1 MEYNKSDSQ
10 TVQVVKYWS
19 DNELLI
25 ICHLN
30 RCGGIFISSPHLY
43 FVRSGKGLLVTES
56 LEENVMVR
64 EVVLK
69 Y

>member
-10 TVQVVKYWS
+10 TVQVIKHWS

-25 ICHLN
+25 ICHLS
-30 RCGGIFISSPHLY
+30 RCAGIYILSPYLH
-43 FVRSGKGLLVTES
+43 FVWSGKGTLVTEF
-56 LEENVMVR
+56 LEENVRVR
-64 EVVLK
+64 KGVLK

>member
-1 MEYNKSDSQ
+1 MEYNKSVSQ
-10 TVQVVKYWS
+10 TVQVIKHWS

-30 RCGGIFISSPHLY
+30 RCAGIYISSLHLY
-43 FVRSGKGLLVTES
+43 FVRSGKGILVTES
-56 LEENVMVR
+56 SEENVMVR
-64 EVVLK
+64 KAVLK